1 MAKPARELSPQPHRP
16 SPVQLGARS
25 KQRTAAE
32 TVGPTKLAK
41 HLDLTHPR
49 ISQLVDEQVLERL
62 PNGRF
67 NLDESRVRYI
77 RWLRDPER
85 RTARS
90 KVDSDFVKA
99 KTELIAIRVRE
110 KRRELM
116 ETAEAMEMSEKLI
129 GTVLTAMSGMAPR
142 VARLVEGNS
151 SLVIRR
157 QVDRIV
163 YDTRVS
169 LANQFN
175 EFAEW
180 AKEPQ
185 QKATDDTDEGEP
197 A

>member
-1 MAKPARELSPQPHRP
+1 M
-16 SPVQLGARS
+16 
-25 KQRTAAE
+25 
-32 TVGPTKLAK
+32 
-41 HLDLTHPR
+41 
-49 ISQLVDEQVLERL
+49 
-62 PNGRF
+62 
-67 NLDESRVRYI
+67 
-77 RWLRDPER
+77 
-85 RTARS
+85 
-90 KVDSDFVKA
+90 
-99 KTELIAIRVRE
+99 RE